1 MAIRASASLE
11 VRRLIGDLE
20 GRDPVRR
27 DAAVA
32 RLAVIGTR
40 AVRQI
45 LEHLASPSAP
55 GSAAWLLQAL
65 ESIPDPRAVDPV
77 LHALTSDDSGV
88 RVAAIRAARGLLSLP
103 QGPQVLDRL
112 TALVLDPG
120 QPGAERAVALEA
132 LNVLPARTMRP
143 LLEQLRNDPSPDV
156 RLVVAHAGVPV
167 DDPVA
172 ELEEAA
178 DGWLDRDPEA
188 FVHLVSR
195 AAADAP
201 LSTLH
206 RLIEKVRSKESEG
219 RAARRRDWAAVRG
232 TLHVA
237 LARRGSKVALYDLRE
252 ALERAVEP
260 LPPDY
265 LMAMGEIGDA
275 TCLEP
280 LAVAFVQALSME
292 DADLWRREV
301 ASVFSRIVEREGL
314 TRRHGPIRR
323 VRARFRNEVEELLGG
338 GVRQ

>member
-20 GRDPVRR
+20 GDDALRR

-40 AVRQI
+40 AVRQV
-45 LEHLASPSAP
+45 LEHLASPSATP
-55 GSAAWLLQAL
+55 TSRAWLLQAL
-65 ESIPDPRAVDPV
+65 ESIPDPRAVEPV
-77 LHALTSDDSGV
+77 LDALTSDDPGV
-88 RVAAIRAARGLLSLP
+88 RIAAIRASRGLLSLP
-103 QGPQVLDRL
+103 QGPRVLDRL
-112 TALVLDPG
+112 TSLALNPG
-120 QPGAERAVALEA
+120 RPGPERAVALDA
-132 LNVLPARTMRP
+132 LSLLPARTMRP
-143 LLEQLRNDPSPDV
+143 LLEKLREDPSPDV
-156 RLVVAHAGVPV
+156 RQVVAHAGLPV

-188 FVHLVSR
+188 VVHLVSR
-195 AAADAP
+195 AAEDAP

-219 RAARRRDWAAVRG
+219 RAARRRDWGAVRG
-232 TLHVA
+232 ALHVA

-252 ALERAVEP
+252 ALERTVEP

-280 LAVAFVQALSME
+280 LAVAFVQAQTME
-292 DADLWRREV
+292 DADLWRRDV
-301 ASVFSRIVEREGL
+301 ASVFGRIVEREGL

-323 VRARFRNEVEELLGG
+323 VRARFRHEVDELLGL
-338 GVRQ
+338 RQ

>member
-20 GRDPVRR
+20 GGDPVRR

-45 LEHLASPSAP
+45 LEHLASASAP
-55 GSAAWLLQAL
+55 GSATWLLQAL
-65 ESIPDPRAVDPV
+65 EAIPDPRAVDPV
-77 LHALTSDDSGV
+77 LDALTSDDPGV

-103 QGPQVLDRL
+103 QGPRVLDRL
-112 TALVLDPG
+112 TALALDMG
-120 QPGAERAVALEA
+120 RPGAERAVALEA
-132 LNVLPARTMRP
+132 LSVLPARTMRP
-143 LLEQLRNDPSPDV
+143 LLEQLRHDPSPDV
-156 RLVVAHAGVPV
+156 RHVVADAGVPV

-188 FVHLVSR
+188 VVHLVSR

-219 RAARRRDWAAVRG
+219 RAARRRDWRAVRG

-292 DADLWRREV
+292 DADLWRRDV
-301 ASVFSRIVEREGL
+301 ASAFGRIVEREGL

-323 VRARFRNEVEELLGG
+323 VRARFRHEVDELLGG

>member
-11 VRRLIGDLE
+11 VRRLLGDLE
-20 GRDPVRR
+20 GEDPVRR

-45 LEHLASPSAP
+45 LEHLAATSVASARA
-55 GSAAWLLQAL
+55 SLLMAL
-65 ESIPDPRAVDPV
+65 ESITDPRAVEPV
-77 LHALTSDDSGV
+77 LAAMTSEDAAV

-103 QGPQVLDRL
+103 QGPRVLDRL

-120 QPGAERAVALEA
+120 RPGPERAVALDA
-132 LNVLPARTMRP
+132 LGALPARTMRP
-143 LLEQLRNDPSPDV
+143 LLDKLRDDPSREV
-156 RLVVAHAGVPV
+156 RDVVAQAGLPV
-167 DDPVA
+167 DDPVS

-178 DGWLDRDPEA
+178 DGWLARDPDA
-188 FVHLVSR
+188 VVHLVSR

-219 RAARRRDWAAVRG
+219 RPARRRDWGTVRG
-232 TLHVA
+232 ALHIA
-237 LARRGSKVALYDLRE
+237 LARRASKVALYDLRE
-252 ALERAVEP
+252 AFERSTEP

-265 LMAMGEIGDA
+265 LTAMGLVGDA
-275 TCLEP
+275 SCLEP
-280 LAVAFVQALSME
+280 LAVAFVQAHAME
-292 DADLWRREV
+292 DADVWRRDV
-301 ASVFSRIVEREGL
+301 AAVFREIVKREGL

-323 VRARFRNEVEELLGG
+323 VRARFRNEVDELL
-338 GVRQ
+338 R

>member
-11 VRRLIGDLE
+11 VRRLLSDLE
-20 GRDPVRR
+20 GEDPVRR

-45 LEHLASPSAP
+45 LEHLAATSVASAKA
-55 GSAAWLLQAL
+55 SLLMAL
-65 ESIPDPRAVDPV
+65 ESIADPRSVEPV
-77 LHALTSDDSGV
+77 LAAMASEDAAV

-103 QGPQVLDRL
+103 QGTRVLDRL
-112 TALVLDPG
+112 TALVLNQERPG
-120 QPGAERAVALEA
+120 PERAVALDA
-132 LNVLPARTMRP
+132 LGALPARTMRP
-143 LLEQLRNDPSPDV
+143 LLDKLRDDPSREV
-156 RLVVAHAGVPV
+156 RDVVAQAGLPV

-178 DGWLDRDPEA
+178 DGWLARDPDA
-188 FVHLVSR
+188 VVHLVSR

-219 RAARRRDWAAVRG
+219 RPARRRDWGTVRG
-232 TLHVA
+232 ALHVA
-237 LARRGSKVALYDLRE
+237 LARRASKVALYDLRE
-252 ALERAVEP
+252 AFERSTDP

-265 LMAMGEIGDA
+265 LTAMGLVGDA
-275 TCLEP
+275 SCLEP
-280 LAVAFVQALSME
+280 LAVAFVQAHAME
-292 DADLWRREV
+292 DADVWRRDV
-301 ASVFSRIVEREGL
+301 AAVFREIVKREGL

-323 VRARFRNEVEELLGG
+323 VRARFRNEVDELL
-338 GVRQ
+338 R